1 MTERAA
7 FSKPRFRAFRF
18 VRGLEYWRGVGEAG
32 GVPEAEEVTVLAY
45 HAIADVVD
53 PVLRPYGVPA
63 PAFARQLDVLIRT
76 GHRFVTPTEVLTLV
90 SGGGGVPRR
99 SVLITFDDCYE
110 DLASAA
116 VPVLRRHGVAAL
128 AFAVSG
134 LVGSSNRWD
143 ERAGRRSIPL
153 LDAAGLAD
161 LQAAGVE
168 VGAHSRSHPRLPEL
182 DDEELADE
190 VMGAIDDLTA
200 IGLPRPRFYAYPYG
214 EVDDRVAT
222 AVRDAGV
229 AAAFTVEPGRVTRT
243 SDPHRLPRVEIF
255 AGDCGL
261 RLLWKLHRPARAR
274 RLPLR

>member
-1 MTERAA
+1 M
-7 FSKPRFRAFRF
+7 
-18 VRGLEYWRGVGEAG
+18 
-32 GVPEAEEVTVLAY
+32 LAY

-53 PVLRPYGVPA
+53 PVLRPYGVTG
-63 PAFARQLDVLIRT
+63 ARVRAAARRPDPNRPSVRDT
-76 GHRFVTPTEVLTLV
+76 DGGADAAV
-90 SGGGGVPRR
+90 GGGGVPRR

-134 LVGSSNRWD
+134 LVGWSNRWD

-190 VMGAIDDLTA
+190 VMGRSTTSPPWGCRGLGSTRIRTGRSTTA
-200 IGLPRPRFYAYPYG
+200 SRRRYATP
-214 EVDDRVAT
+214 EW
-222 AVRDAGV
+222 
-229 AAAFTVEPGRVTRT
+229 PPP
-243 SDPHRLPRVEIF
+243 SP
-255 AGDCGL
+255 
-261 RLLWKLHRPARAR
+261 
-274 RLPLR
+274 